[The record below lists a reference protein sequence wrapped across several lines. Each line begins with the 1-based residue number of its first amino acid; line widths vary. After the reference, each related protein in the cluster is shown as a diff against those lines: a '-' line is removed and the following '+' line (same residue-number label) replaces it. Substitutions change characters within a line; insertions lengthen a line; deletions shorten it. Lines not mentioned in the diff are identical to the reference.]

1 MKKYVLSIMLI
12 VLGFI
17 FLSIH
22 GANSNVAENGMLME
36 PYFFLVPVSYVL
48 FLMGIGM
55 SVFTFIQSRLKVNK

>member
-1 MKKYVLSIMLI
+1 MKKYVLSMMLI

>member
-1 MKKYVLSIMLI
+1 MKKYVLSMMLI

-22 GANSNVAENGMLME
+22 GANSTVAENGMLME

>member
-1 MKKYVLSIMLI
+1 MKKYVLSMMLI

-36 PYFFLVPVSYVL
+36 PYFFLVLVSYLL
-48 FLMGIGM
+48 FFMAIVTG
-55 SVFTFIQSRLKVNK
+55 SFTFIRLNLKGNK

>member
-22 GANSNVAENGMLME
+22 GANSNVAENGMLIE

-48 FLMGIGM
+48 FLMGVGV
-55 SVFTFIQSRLKVNK
+55 SVFAFIQSRLKVNK

>member
-1 MKKYVLSIMLI
+1 MKKYVLSMMLI

-55 SVFTFIQSRLKVNK
+55 SIFTFIQSRLKVNK